1 MGIIVLCNPL
11 LRQLVHLF
19 LFTMIHTRH
28 SEDSLTKDT
37 ILNKVSEYQ
46 IFKYYCAHFDDPS
59 KRFKSDL
66 REDNNPTVSIS
77 LLKGRLRY
85 KDFGYPEH
93 SFDCFSY
100 VGHKYNLNF
109 SEVLKHVDNT
119 FNLGLSGG
127 IRSTRSVPK
136 METPVFKEKT
146 RAQIKVRLRPWSKE
160 DADYWKQF
168 YISKKLL
175 CIFDV
180 QPITHYWINEKR
192 FSCNSI
198 SYRYRFDCGYKIY
211 RPLESDFKWSSNVGS
226 HCLQGYCQLPEHG
239 EIVFLTSSLKDVMC
253 LANLGYS
260 SFALQSEMLVP
271 SEEIIKEAKTRF
283 KKVIVFYDNDFEKVS
298 NRGQTMAAKICSK
311 YDLNNLKI
319 PSHYKSKDISDLVK
333 DHGIE
338 IAKDVIKNM
347 ERTSQERSKNKIE
360 ANRSGRDQVPF

>member
-1 MGIIVLCNPL
+1 
-11 LRQLVHLF
+11 
-19 LFTMIHTRH
+19 MIHTRH

-46 IFKYYCAHFDDPS
+46 IFKYYCAYFEDPS

-66 REDNNPTVSIS
+66 RKDNNPTVSIS
-77 LLKGRLRY
+77 LLNGRLRY
-85 KDFGYPEH
+85 KDFGCPEH
-93 SFDCFSY
+93 SFDCFGYISY
-100 VGHKYNLNF
+100 KYNLNYNE
-109 SEVLKHVDNT
+109 SLIHVDRS
-119 FNLGLSGG
+119 FSLGLSAGV
-127 IRSTRSVPK
+127 RSTGTVQKVDPK
-136 METPVFKEKT
+136 IQEKT
-146 RAQIKVRLRPWSKE
+146 RAQIKVRLRPWNKE

-180 QPITHYWINEKR
+180 KPITHYWINEKR

-211 RPLESDFKWSSNVGS
+211 RPLESDFKWSSNVGAQ
-226 HCLQGYCQLPEHG
+226 CLQGYWQLPKIG
-239 EIVFLTSSLKDVMC
+239 DKVFLTSSLKDVMC

-271 SEEIIKEAKTRF
+271 SKETIEEIKTRF

-298 NRGQTMAAKICSK
+298 NPGQTMAAKICSK
-311 YDLNNLKI
+311 YDLTNLKI

-338 IAKDVIKNM
+338 TAKDVIKNL
-347 ERTSQERSKNKIE
+347 EKKSPQWESKNKVE
-360 ANRSGRDQVPF
+360 AHGSGRDQIPF